1 MNASQLMARSP
12 FICTLIFH
20 HYEKLHTLLSSLKVK
35 PKTLAISESRIRKDR
50 LFPTLA
56 LRITLMNTPQQNH

>member
-1 MNASQLMARSP
+1 MHLNISSL
-12 FICTLIFH
+12 LY
-20 HYEKLHTLLSSLKVK
+20 HYEKLHTLLSSPKVK